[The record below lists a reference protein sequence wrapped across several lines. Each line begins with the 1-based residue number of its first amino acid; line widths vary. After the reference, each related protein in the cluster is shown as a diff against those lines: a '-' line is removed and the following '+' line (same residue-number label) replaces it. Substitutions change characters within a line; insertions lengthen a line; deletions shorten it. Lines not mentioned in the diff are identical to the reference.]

1 MKRRD
6 FLAGLFFVP
15 TLAHAS
21 GLRLSVPASA
31 GQGTLVVGS
40 VEKGAELTLDGAP
53 LRPAADGRFAF
64 GITWDRTTSAH
75 LDAVFADGSRAAR
88 DVVPVPRDY
97 EVQRIDGLPEETVS
111 PPPEILERIKAE
123 SAKVRKVREIDGDG
137 AGFVQTFEWPIP
149 GIVTGVFGSQRILNG
164 KPMAPHFG
172 IDIAAPA
179 GTPIHAPAAGVV
191 TLAEPDLYLSGGT
204 TVIDHGHG
212 VSTVYLHQ
220 EKLLATVGDRVEP
233 RMEIGLVGASG
244 RATGPHLHW
253 GMNWFQMRLDPS
265 CATAQG
271 IPQRHEKR

>member
-6 FLAGLFFVP
+6 FLAGLLFLPALARAGGPRLDVAASAEQGSLVLGRVERGA
-15 TLAHAS
+15 TLA
-21 GLRLSVPASA
+21 
-31 GQGTLVVGS
+31 
-40 VEKGAELTLDGAP
+40 LDGAP
-53 LRPAADGRFAF
+53 LRLAADGRFAF
-64 GITWDRTTSAH
+64 GIAWDRTAPAH
-75 LDAVFADGSRAAR
+75 LDAAFADGSRAGR
-88 DVVPVPRDY
+88 DVVPVPRHY
-97 EVQRIDGLPEETVS
+97 EVQRIDGLPEQTVS

-123 SAKVRKVREIDGDG
+123 AAEVRAVRAIDGDG
-137 AGFVQTFEWPIP
+137 AGFLQTFAWPVP
-149 GIVTGVFGSQRILNG
+149 GIVTGVFGSQRFLNG
-164 KPMAPHFG
+164 KPTAPHFG

-220 EKLLATVGDRVEP
+220 EKLLATAGDRVEP
-233 RMEIGLVGASG
+233 GMEVGLVGATG

-265 CATAQG
+265 RSTVQS
-271 IPQRHEKR
+271 ISPFHKNR